1 MRLLKA
7 LSHSLAVFQHS
18 EAQPKQSLG
27 TAASPRLQR
36 RDGLLQD
43 LPNKEQIF
51 RAICRLCVSDVLAT
65 PSSNDISAVQKAK
78 TLYRSCI
85 NESKCLLTLL
95 HVGYIHVIQTLPSS
109 QSAVPTS
116 SYLLCTSSQKFFV
129 KIQMYPFYRL
139 KYECQ

>member
-95 HVGYIHVIQTLPSS
+95 HVGYIRHPNTPIFTVSYTYILLPSLHKL
-109 QSAVPTS
+109 PEI
-116 SYLLCTSSQKFFV
+116 LCENSNVS
-129 KIQMYPFYRL
+129 IL
-139 KYECQ
+139 